1 MSPSSKDPRDLSLNP
16 SGSDRDS
23 GREKAPSRADFSKV
37 SGGVQSTADEAGSTA
52 ASSGADFSKVS
63 GGSDS
68 TAERAAE
75 PASENTY
82 IVMKGDSLSAIS
94 KKLYGNANRWQEIF
108 EANRDQ
114 LDDPDLIQ
122 PGQTLRIP

>member
-1 MSPSSKDPRDLSLNP
+1 M
-16 SGSDRDS
+16 
-23 GREKAPSRADFSKV
+23 V
-37 SGGVQSTADEAGSTA
+37 
-52 ASSGADFSKVS
+52 
-63 GGSDS
+63 
-68 TAERAAE
+68 
-75 PASENTY
+75 
-82 IVMKGDSLSAIS
+82 KGDSLSAIS

>member
-1 MSPSSKDPRDLSLNP
+1 MSPSSKDPRDLSLNR
-16 SGSDRDS
+16 GGGDRDS
-23 GREKAPSRADFSKV
+23 GRKKADFSNV
-37 SGGVQSTADEAGSTA
+37 TGGMQSTADRADNSAPRPGP
-52 ASSGADFSKVS
+52 DFSRVS
-63 GGSDS
+63 GGSGS
-68 TAERAAE
+68 TAERTGEA
-75 PASENTY
+75 PSESTY
-82 IVMKGDSLSAIS
+82 IVVKGDSLSAIS

>member
-1 MSPSSKDPRDLSLNP
+1 MSPSSKDPRDLSLNRD
-16 SGSDRDS
+16 SGDRDS
-23 GREKAPSRADFSKV
+23 GRKKADFSNV
-37 SGGVQSTADEAGSTA
+37 TGGMQSTADRADNSAPRPGP
-52 ASSGADFSKVS
+52 DFSRVS
-63 GGSDS
+63 GGSGS
-68 TAERAAE
+68 TAERTGE
-75 PASENTY
+75 PASESTY
-82 IVMKGDSLSAIS
+82 IVVKGDSLSAIS